1 MSTYRRRRP
10 LRLVKT
16 LSEMDAIMFED
27 KSLKMNKQANNYLN
41 SKFTI
46 FATSP
51 ALYQVVLAR
60 LVGGELAMERAEPPQ
75 TIISGN

>member
-1 MSTYRRRRP
+1 M
-10 LRLVKT
+10 K
-16 LSEMDAIMFED
+16 
-27 KSLKMNKQANNYLN
+27 N
-41 SKFTI
+41 SISPPPPTI

-51 ALYQVVLAR
+51 ALYQVLLAR